1 MVSSREKCVAFRSLI
16 PLCEDPGMPGKE
28 TMIPRMPCA
37 TRLRWEPSEDLTRL
51 EQWIAPRVAANGGGD
66 PARSAFRL
74 LATGL
79 EAFVA
84 RAVLI
89 ELAERTL
96 DLQYY
101 IFHPDK
107 TGSLIVDRLIAAA
120 DRGVRVRVLLDD
132 WGTLEKKD
140 ESVAG
145 LDAHPN
151 IEVRLF
157 NPYTHRSG
165 LYRFAELLTSFARV
179 NRRMHNKQFIAD
191 GIATIL
197 GGRNIGD
204 EYFGVGELDFQD
216 VDVLGAGPIAR
227 QSTTSFETYWNSQFA
242 VPITQLGKF
251 APDPSFF
258 PAARTQLRDRCES
271 LSDSVYGRALVE
283 SHLARDLRADD
294 LHVHWAAA
302 RVIADPP
309 EKLTQPVG
317 ARSETYLGGQLS
329 PYARAARADLLVVSP
344 YFVPG
349 KAGVEFFGSRRQDG
363 VSVSVL
369 TNSLAATD
377 VWLVHAG
384 YMKYRRPLLEQ
395 GVRLYELR
403 PEAAG
408 ATRPRASKAVIGSS
422 RASLHGKT
430 FVFDRTSVFIGSV
443 NLDPRSLDQNTEV
456 GVLVTS
462 AELAGEVAALFERWS
477 SPELAYEVKR
487 GANGGLQWTGGYTDE
502 PEAGF
507 WRPLG
512 ARLFSHLPIDSLI

>member
-1 MVSSREKCVAFRSLI
+1 M
-16 PLCEDPGMPGKE
+16 
-28 TMIPRMPCA
+28 
-37 TRLRWEPSEDLTRL
+37 TRL
-51 EQWIAPRVAANGGGD
+51 ERWIAPRVAANGGGTH
-66 PARSAFRL
+66 SAFRL
-74 LATGL
+74 LPTGL
-79 EAFVA
+79 DAFVA

-151 IEVRLF
+151 IDVRLF

-165 LYRFAELLTSFARV
+165 LHRLGEMLTSFARV

-216 VDVLGAGPIAR
+216 VDVLGAGPVAA
-227 QSTTSFETYWNSQFA
+227 QSTASFETYWNSQFA
-242 VPITQLGKF
+242 VPIARLGKF
-251 APDPSFF
+251 APDPEAFTV
-258 PAARTQLRDRCES
+258 ARTRVRDRCDG
-271 LSDSVYGRALVE
+271 LRDSIYSRALSE

-294 LHVHWAAA
+294 LHVHWADA

-309 EKLTQPVG
+309 DKLTRPAG
-317 ARSETYLGGQLS
+317 TRSDTYLGGQIS
-329 PYARAARADLLVVSP
+329 PYARAARSDLLVVSP

-349 KAGVEFFGSRRQDG
+349 KAGLDFFGSRRENG
-363 VSVSVL
+363 VSVRVL

-384 YMKYRRPLLEQ
+384 YMKYRRPLLER

-408 ATRPRASKAVIGSS
+408 ATKSRASKAIIGSS

-443 NLDPRSLDQNTEV
+443 NLDPRSLEQNTEV
-456 GVLVTS
+456 GVVVS
-462 AELAGEVAALFERWS
+462 SPELAAEVAALFDRWA
-477 SPELAYEVKR
+477 SPELAYEVTR
-487 GANGGLQWTGGYTDE
+487 GPNGGLEWTGGYTDE
-502 PEAGF
+502 PKAGF

>member
-1 MVSSREKCVAFRSLI
+1 M
-16 PLCEDPGMPGKE
+16 
-28 TMIPRMPCA
+28 
-37 TRLRWEPSEDLTRL
+37 TRL
-51 EQWIAPRVAANGGGD
+51 ERWIAPRVAAAGGG
-66 PARSAFRL
+66 ARSAFRL
-74 LATGL
+74 LPTGID
-79 EAFVA
+79 AFVA

-101 IFHPDK
+101 IFHPDQ

-120 DRGVRVRVLLDD
+120 DRGVHVRVLLDD
-132 WGTLEKKD
+132 WGTLDKKD

-157 NPYTHRSG
+157 NPYTHRAG
-165 LYRFAELLTSFARV
+165 LARLVELVTHFARV

-216 VDVLGAGPIAR
+216 VDVLCAGPVA
-227 QSTTSFETYWNSQFA
+227 QESAASFEAYWNSPFA
-242 VPITQLGKF
+242 VPIARLGKF
-251 APDPSFF
+251 APDPAFF
-258 PAARTQLRDRCES
+258 PTARAQLRNRCDGLRES
-271 LSDSVYGRALVE
+271 MYVKALTE
-283 SHLARDLRADD
+283 SELARDLRADD
-294 LHVHWAAA
+294 PHVHWAEG
-302 RVIADPP
+302 RVVADPP
-309 EKLTQPVG
+309 EKLRQPVG
-317 ARSETYLGGQLS
+317 MRSESYLGGQIAAH
-329 PYARAARADLLVVSP
+329 ARAVRSSLVVVSP

-349 KAGVEFFGSRRQDG
+349 KDG
-363 VSVSVL
+363 VAFFADRRGAGADVRVL

-384 YMKYRRPLLEQ
+384 YMKYRRPLLEA
-395 GVRLYELR
+395 GVRLYELK

-408 ATRPRASKAVIGSS
+408 ATRPRASKLTVGSS

-443 NLDPRSLDQNTEV
+443 NLDPRSLQQNTEV
-456 GVLVTS
+456 GVVVDS
-462 AELAGEVAALFERWS
+462 EELAGEVAELVARWS
-477 SPELAYEVKR
+477 SPTNAYEVTEGPGR
-487 GANGGLQWTGGYTDE
+487 RLQWTGGFTNE
-502 PEAGF
+502 PGAGF
-507 WRPLG
+507 WRTLG
-512 ARLFSHLPIDSLI
+512 AKFFSHLPIDSLL

>member
-1 MVSSREKCVAFRSLI
+1 M
-16 PLCEDPGMPGKE
+16 
-28 TMIPRMPCA
+28 
-37 TRLRWEPSEDLTRL
+37 TRL
-51 EQWIAPRVAANGGGD
+51 ERWIAPRVAAHREGRDSGE
-66 PARSAFRL
+66 RSAFRL
-74 LATGL
+74 LSTGL
-79 EAFVA
+79 DAFVA

-132 WGTLEKKD
+132 WGTLDKKD

-165 LYRFAELLTSFARV
+165 LHRLGELLADFGRV
-179 NRRMHNKQFIAD
+179 NRRMHNKLFVAD
-191 GIATIL
+191 GITTIL

-204 EYFGVGELDFQD
+204 EYFGVAELDFQD
-216 VDVLGAGPIAR
+216 VDVLGAGPVA
-227 QSTTSFETYWNSQFA
+227 QQATASFEAYWSSAPA
-242 VPITQLGKF
+242 VPIARLGKF
-251 APDPSFF
+251 APDPAFF
-258 PAARTQLRDRCES
+258 PTARARLRDRCDGLRETIHS
-271 LSDSVYGRALVE
+271 RALTE
-283 SHLARDLRADD
+283 SHLAAELRADD

-302 RVIADPP
+302 RIVADPP
-309 EKLTQPVG
+309 EKITQPEDLHAAG
-317 ARSETYLGGQLS
+317 YLGGQIS
-329 PYARAARADLLVVSP
+329 PYASATQFDLLVVSP

-349 KAGVEFFGSRRQDG
+349 KDG
-363 VSVSVL
+363 VDFLAERRRSGVDVRVL

-384 YMKYRRPLLEQ
+384 YMKYRRPLLER
-395 GVRLYELR
+395 GVKVYELR

-408 ATRPRASKAVIGSS
+408 ATKARASKATIGSS
-422 RASLHGKT
+422 RASLHGKS
-430 FVFDRTSVFIGSV
+430 FVFDRTAVFIGSL
-443 NLDPRSLDQNTEV
+443 NLDPRSLLHNTEV
-456 GVLVTS
+456 GVVICS
-462 AELAGEVAALFERWS
+462 PELAGEVAALFAQWT
-477 SPELAYEVKR
+477 SPGLAYEVTP
-487 GANGGLQWTGGYTDE
+487 GPNGGLRWNPGGFSAE
-502 PEAGF
+502 PGAGF

-512 ARLFSHLPIDSLI
+512 AKLFSHLPIDSLI

>member
-1 MVSSREKCVAFRSLI
+1 M
-16 PLCEDPGMPGKE
+16 
-28 TMIPRMPCA
+28 
-37 TRLRWEPSEDLTRL
+37 
-51 EQWIAPRVAANGGGD
+51 AAHGGD
-66 PARSAFRL
+66 GRSAFRL
-74 LATGL
+74 LPTGL
-79 EAFVA
+79 DAFVA

-132 WGTLEKKD
+132 WGTLDKKD

-165 LYRFAELLTSFARV
+165 LHRLFELVLSFARV

-191 GIATIL
+191 GITTIL

-204 EYFGVGELDFQD
+204 EYFSVGELDFQD
-216 VDVLGAGPIAR
+216 VDVLGAGPIAQ
-227 QSTTSFETYWNSQFA
+227 QSTASFETYWNSPFA
-242 VPITQLGKF
+242 VPIAKLGKF

-258 PAARTQLRDRCES
+258 PTARAKLRDRCDG
-271 LSDSVYGRALVE
+271 LSDSIYGRALTE
-283 SHLARDLRADD
+283 SHLAQDLRADD
-294 LHVHWAAA
+294 LHVHWADA

-309 EKLTQPVG
+309 DKLTQPPG
-317 ARSETYLGGQLS
+317 TQSDAYLGGQVS
-329 PYARAARADLLVVSP
+329 PYARAARSDLLVVSP
-344 YFVPG
+344 YFVPR
-349 KAGVEFFGSRRQDG
+349 KTGVEFFGERRRDG
-363 VSVSVL
+363 VSVRVL

-384 YMKYRRPLLEQ
+384 YMKYRRPLLDE

-408 ATRPRASKAVIGSS
+408 ATKARASRFSIGSS

-443 NLDPRSLDQNTEV
+443 NLDPRSLEQNTEV
-456 GVLVTS
+456 GVLVNS
-462 AELAGEVAALFERWS
+462 PELAAEVVALFDRWA
-477 SPELAYEVKR
+477 SPELAYEVTR
-487 GANGGLQWTGGYTDE
+487 GRNGGLHWTGGYTDE

-512 ARLFSHLPIDSLI
+512 AKLFSHLPIDSLI

>member
-1 MVSSREKCVAFRSLI
+1 MSAAPRPR
-16 PLCEDPGMPGKE
+16 DGGKGNSK
-28 TMIPRMPCA
+28 P
-37 TRLRWEPSEDLTRL
+37 PSAGVTRL
-51 EQWIAPRVAANGGGD
+51 ERWIEPRVAANAVPGEE
-66 PARSAFRL
+66 RSAFRL
-74 LATGL
+74 LPTGID
-79 EAFVA
+79 AFVA

-132 WGTLEKKD
+132 WGTLDKKD

-165 LYRFAELLTSFARV
+165 LYRLLELLLRFARV

-191 GIATIL
+191 GVATIL

-216 VDVLGAGPIAR
+216 VDVLGAGPVAR
-227 QSTTSFETYWNSQFA
+227 QSTASFETYWNSPFA
-242 VPITQLGKF
+242 VPITKLGKF
-251 APDPSFF
+251 APDPTFF
-258 PAARTQLRDRCES
+258 PTARAKLRDRCDG
-271 LSDSVYGRALVE
+271 LQDSIYTKALTE
-283 SHLARDLRADD
+283 SHLAQDLRADD
-294 LHVHWAAA
+294 LHVHWAPA

-309 EKLTQPVG
+309 DKLNQPVG
-317 ARSETYLGGQLS
+317 LQSDAYLGGQLS
-329 PYARAARADLLVVSP
+329 PYASATKSELRVVSP

-349 KAGVEFFGSRRQDG
+349 QSGVEFFASRRQDG
-363 VSVSVL
+363 VDVRVL

-384 YMKYRRPLLEQ
+384 YMKYRRPLLEE
-395 GVRLYELR
+395 GVRLFELR
-403 PEAAG
+403 PEAVG
-408 ATRPRASKAVIGSS
+408 ARKPRASKATIGSS

-430 FVFDRTSVFIGSV
+430 FVFDGTSVFIGSV
-443 NLDPRSLDQNTEV
+443 NLDPRSLQQNTEV
-456 GVLVTS
+456 GVLVS
-462 AELAGEVAALFERWS
+462 SPELAGEVAALFEQWS
-477 SPELAYEVKR
+477 GPTKAYEVTR
-487 GANGGLQWTGGYTDE
+487 GPNGGLQWKPGGFTNE
-502 PEAGF
+502 PGAGF

-512 ARLFSHLPIDSLI
+512 AKLFSHLPIDSLI

>member
-1 MVSSREKCVAFRSLI
+1 MHSCSSASGYERAS
-16 PLCEDPGMPGKE
+16 
-28 TMIPRMPCA
+28 TPCA
-37 TRLRWEPSEDLTRL
+37 TLSRCEPSEDLTRL
-51 EQWIAPRVAANGGGD
+51 ERWIAPRVAANGGGD
-66 PARSAFRL
+66 PPRSAFRL
-74 LATGL
+74 LPTGL

-216 VDVLGAGPIAR
+216 VDVLGAGPIAQ
-227 QSTTSFETYWNSQFA
+227 QSTASFETYWNSPFA
-242 VPITQLGKF
+242 VPIAQLAKF

-258 PAARTQLRDRCES
+258 PAARTQLRDRCDG
-271 LSDSVYGRALVE
+271 LRDSVYGKALVE

-309 EKLTQPVG
+309 EKLTEPVG
-317 ARSETYLGGQLS
+317 TRSDTYLGGQIS
-329 PYARAARADLLVVSP
+329 PYARAARTRGGEEAARLENHHRLFTREPARQDVRLRSHISLHRLGQPRSPLARAEHRSGRARQQCRAGPRSGGAVRSVVE
-344 YFVPG
+344 PG
-349 KAGVEFFGSRRQDG
+349 AGV
-363 VSVSVL
+363 
-369 TNSLAATD
+369 
-377 VWLVHAG
+377 
-384 YMKYRRPLLEQ
+384 
-395 GVRLYELR
+395 
-403 PEAAG
+403 
-408 ATRPRASKAVIGSS
+408 
-422 RASLHGKT
+422 
-430 FVFDRTSVFIGSV
+430 
-443 NLDPRSLDQNTEV
+443 RSDTWHQ
-456 GVLVTS
+456 
-462 AELAGEVAALFERWS
+462 
-477 SPELAYEVKR
+477 
-487 GANGGLQWTGGYTDE
+487 
-502 PEAGF
+502 
-507 WRPLG
+507 WRP
-512 ARLFSHLPIDSLI
+512 AMDRRLHR